1 VRNRGRCANLSDF
14 GQEKGKGEAVEV
26 QQRPADDYEIH
37 SDIAH
42 AGRMYDYMLGG
53 TTNFQVD
60 RVACEVANADFP
72 GGIEAAKAG
81 LRANRDFLGRAVRH
95 IAEAGVR
102 QFLDLGTGIPSD
114 DNTHV
119 YVDND
124 PIVLAHA
131 HELLRTT
138 PESTTAY
145 LFADMRDDRLVLSEA
160 HRTLDLSRPVGLIM
174 VAILHF
180 MTEDEDPYGLVRRL
194 MAALPSGSYLAVSH
208 LASDIMAAEMDALY
222 RRISERTRETFVL
235 RSREQVARF
244 FEGLDLVDPGV
255 TLVSDWHTAPSDVQ
269 LPVYAAVGIKP

>member
-1 VRNRGRCANLSDF
+1 V
-14 GQEKGKGEAVEV
+14 
-26 QQRPADDYEIH
+26 QRPADDYEIH
-37 SDIAH
+37 SHIAH

-53 TTNFQVD
+53 TTNFRVD
-60 RVACEVANADFP
+60 REACEVANADFP
-72 GGIEAAKAG
+72 GGIDAAKAG

-114 DNTHV
+114 DNTHAVAQSVAPDSRIV

-131 HELLRTT
+131 HELLRAT

-145 LFADMRDDRLVLSEA
+145 LFGDMRDDRLVLSEA
-160 HRTLDLSRPVGLIM
+160 ARTLDLSQPVGLIM

-180 MTEDEDPYGLVRRL
+180 MTEEEDPYALVRRL
-194 MAALPSGSYLAVSH
+194 LSVLPSGSYLAVSH
-208 LASDIMAAEMDALY
+208 LASDIMAEEMDALY
-222 RRISERTRETFVL
+222 TRISERTRETFVL

-244 FEGLDLVDPGV
+244 FDGLDLVDPGV
-255 TLVSDWHTAPSDVQ
+255 TLVSDWHTEPSGVQ
-269 LPVYAAVGIKP
+269 LPVYAAVGVKP